1 MFLETLAMGN
11 PLFCEMKEACKMTFV
26 KMFFLVEL
34 LESQHL
40 FGIHHPSFT
49 IKTWK
54 NVVKSGI
61 FEIPLR

>member
-34 LESQHL
+34 LESQYL
-40 FGIHHPSFT
+40 FGTYHPSFT
-49 IKTWK
+49 IETRK

-61 FEIPLR
+61 IEIPLR